1 MSFQEKIIF
10 THCKSDFQGLTNI
23 QMTIFLEFDF
33 ALMSN
38 NKINLSEL
46 SPKTHASHLLT
57 L

>member
-1 MSFQEKIIF
+1 MSCQEKIIF